1 MNTKKLVYK
10 SGMCFRPPVNTKNLV
25 YKWGMW
31 AGGSAEDWDR
41 LWQMYL
47 TEVVPQEKISL
58 LRALA
63 MTKSPWLLAR

>member
-1 MNTKKLVYK
+1 
-10 SGMCFRPPVNTKNLV
+10 MCFRPPVNTKNLV